1 MKTIFN
7 TQSSTPNTTPF
18 LRPRLINSRA
28 GVALSVRDEQ
38 VVYLVTE
45 GWSDHEIARALD
57 LNASTLKK
65 SLLGIYE
72 KLGVS
77 NRVELLFCVLSLCAD
92 SRIRL

>member
-1 MKTIFN
+1 
-7 TQSSTPNTTPF
+7 
-18 LRPRLINSRA
+18 
-28 GVALSVRDEQ
+28 
-38 VVYLVTE
+38 LVTE